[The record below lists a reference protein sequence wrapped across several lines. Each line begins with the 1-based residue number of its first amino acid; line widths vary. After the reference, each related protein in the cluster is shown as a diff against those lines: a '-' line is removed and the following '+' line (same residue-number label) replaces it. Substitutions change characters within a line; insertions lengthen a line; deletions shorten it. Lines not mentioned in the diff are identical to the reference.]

1 MQKIKLFCRRMH
13 LHLSIGTNWSHVMRL
28 SSLLFMGV
36 ILMTNVM
43 IASPGHGQNSE
54 KHISLKLKSASL
66 PTAIKTIEE
75 KGAVVIMY
83 ENTPRLEDIKID
95 IDVKNRS
102 ITQILDILVQ
112 DKNLRWS
119 FKDEMILLED
129 VLDTASIVGH
139 LKYPGVLDILP
150 PPIDIRGKIVND
162 KGEPAVGVSI
172 AVKGSKRITATDV
185 NGDFV
190 LYNIDDK
197 SILIITG
204 ANIETKEWSVNG
216 RNEINITV
224 TEKVSA
230 LDETVI
236 IAYGT
241 TTKRFNTG
249 NVSTVKSE
257 DIAKQPINN
266 PLSALQGR
274 VPGLSISQETGLPG
288 GSFKVQLRGINSIQN
303 GSDPLYIID
312 GIPVSAQTLGSINGN
327 LRNGNPFNFLNA
339 ADIESID
346 VLKDAD
352 ATAIYGSRGASG
364 VILITT
370 KKGRSGRTKLD
381 ADLSAG
387 QGRVAR
393 KMDLMNTQQYL
404 EMRREAFKN
413 DNIEP
418 TAMNAPDLKFWDTTR
433 YTNWQEELFNRP
445 AHYNNAQLTLSGGN
459 TNTVFSVS
467 GGVLKETTVLPGN
480 GNDLKTSV
488 HLNLANTSANKKFR
502 INIST
507 SYIYDKNTVQQQNLA
522 GIAFGLPPNAPAPFN
537 EDGSLNWAPITP
549 GGVGSWG
556 NPFASLL
563 SVYKGSTNNLLSN
576 IILSYN
582 ILSNLEIKASVGYN
596 SLRTNEFTAL
606 PLTMFD
612 PGLKFNSGSSN
623 FNTNSNS
630 SWIAEPQLNYKL
642 KWGKGLLTALAGGSF
657 QNISSERQGFTAT
670 SFTSD
675 ALLENIQAAGN
686 IRVITSINNQYRY
699 AAVFGRLNYS
709 WNDKYLLNATVRR
722 DGSGRF
728 GPSRQWANF
737 ASIGAGWI
745 FSEEYFFKNKIPV
758 LSFGKLRGSYGSTGS
773 DQVPDYAY
781 MDLYSPN
788 SYVYQAV
795 KGLRNI
801 KLLNPYLAWE
811 LTRKMEFGLE
821 LGFLK
826 NKISLSASYYR
837 NRSGNQLLSA
847 PLSFVTGFPNITAN
861 LPAIVQNN
869 GWEFLLNTTNINDK
883 NFRWSTSFNISANR
897 NKLLSFDNIKQTSY
911 NSFLVVGQPI
921 DIIQAYHRIEVD
933 KEKGIDTYSD
943 KDGKPIFNP
952 TVLTGMRVNISRVPK
967 FFGGLQNTF
976 SYKSFQLDVLFQFV
990 KQKGSS
996 YLRNYAAVPGIMGNQ
1011 PLDLINRWQKP
1022 GDIKSYQ
1029 QFTQNPI
1036 SDAYKNFSIFTQ
1048 SDYAYTDASFIRL
1061 KNVSLSWTLPNM
1073 INNKIHLQSA
1083 MLYIRCQNLLTF
1095 TRYNGTDPEAQSV
1108 GVPPLRMLTAGVRIG
1123 L

>member
-1 MQKIKLFCRRMH
+1 MSLRALCKGH
-13 LHLSIGTNWSHVMRL
+13 VLHGYHYQLLLRVMRL
-28 SSLLFMGV
+28 TGVFLFAVSLH
-36 ILMTNVM
+36 
-43 IASPGHGQNSE
+43 A
-54 KHISLKLKSASL
+54 SASGFSQVTL
-66 PTAIKTIEE
+66 KEKNVSLVKVFNEIHKQTGYDFVYASEVLAPVGKVSVHVKDVSVAEVLDDIFRDTKLGYVVEGKIISIKKLEVE
-75 KGAVVIMY
+75 
-83 ENTPRLEDIKID
+83 PRL
-95 IDVKNRS
+95 
-102 ITQILDILVQ
+102 QLDA
-112 DKNLRWS
+112 D
-119 FKDEMILLED
+119 
-129 VLDTASIVGH
+129 
-139 LKYPGVLDILP
+139 
-150 PPIDIRGKIVND
+150 PPIDIRGKIIND
-162 KGEPAVGVSI
+162 KGEPAAGVSI
-172 AVKGSKRITATDV
+172 AVKGSKKVTATDV

-274 VPGLSISQETGLPG
+274 VPGLMISQTTGLPG
-288 GSFKVQLRGINSIQN
+288 GSFKVQLRGQNSIAN

-327 LRNGNPFNFLNA
+327 LINGNPLNFLNV

-370 KKGRSGRTKLD
+370 KKGQSGRTKLD
-381 ADLSAG
+381 VDISSG
-387 QGRVAR
+387 QGKVTR

-418 TAMNAPDLKFWDTTR
+418 TAARAPDLKFWDTTS
-433 YTNWQEELFNRP
+433 YTDWQQELFNRP
-445 AHYNNAQLTLSGGN
+445 AHYNNAQLTLSGGSAS
-459 TNTVFSVS
+459 TIFSIS
-467 GGVLKETTVLPGN
+467 GGLHKETTVLPGN
-480 GNDLKTSV
+480 GNDLKGSV
-488 HLNLANTSANKKFR
+488 HLNLSNTSADKKFR
-502 INIST
+502 INVST
-507 SYIYDKNTVQQQNLA
+507 SYIYDKNTVQYLNLA
-522 GIAFGLPPNAPAPFN
+522 GVAFGLPPNAPAPFN

-549 GGVGSWG
+549 GGVGSWN
-556 NPFASLL
+556 NPFANLL
-563 SVYKGSTNNLLSN
+563 STYRGITNNLLSN

-582 ILSNLEIKASVGYN
+582 ILPNLEIKASAGYN
-596 SLRTNEFTAL
+596 SLRTNEFIGQ

-612 PGLKFNSGSSN
+612 PGLKLTSGFSN
-623 FNTNSNS
+623 FNTNSNN
-630 SWIAEPQLNYKL
+630 SWIVEPQLNYKL

-657 QNISSERQGFTAT
+657 QNISSDRQGFSAT

-675 ALLENIQAAGN
+675 ALLENMLAAGDL
-686 IRVITSINNQYRY
+686 RITTLVNNQYRY
-699 AAVFGRLNYS
+699 AAAFGRLNYS
-709 WNDKYLLNATVRR
+709 WNDKFLLNATMRR

-745 FSEEYFFKNKIPV
+745 FSEEHFFKNKIPA
-758 LSFGKLRGSYGSTGS
+758 LSFGKLKGSYGSTGS

-781 MDLYSPN
+781 MDLYYPN
-788 SYVYQAV
+788 SYIYQNI
-795 KGLRNI
+795 KGLLNTN
-801 KLLNPYLAWE
+801 LLNPYLAWE
-811 LTRKMEFGLE
+811 LTKKLEFGLE

-826 NKISLSASYYR
+826 NRINLAASYYR

-847 PLSFVTGFPNITAN
+847 PLSFVTGFSNIATN
-861 LPAIVQNN
+861 LPAVVQNK
-869 GWEFLLNTTNINDK
+869 GWEFLLNTTNISGK
-883 NFRWSTSFNISANR
+883 NFTWSTSFNISANR
-897 NKLLSFDNIKQTSY
+897 NKLLSFDNIEQTSF
-911 NSFLVVGQPI
+911 NSRLFIGQPI
-921 DIIQAYHRIEVD
+921 DIIQTYHRIEVD

-952 TVLTGMRVNISRVPK
+952 NILTGMRVNISRTPE
-967 FFGGLQNTF
+967 FFGGLQNNFT
-976 SYKSFQLDVLFQFV
+976 YKKFQLDIFFQFV
-990 KQKGSS
+990 KQKGTS
-996 YLRNYAAVPGIMGNQ
+996 YLRNYAVVPGSIGNQ
-1011 PLDLINRWQKP
+1011 PVDLLNRWQQP
-1022 GDIKSYQ
+1022 GDIKPYQ
-1029 QFTQNPI
+1029 QFTQNPT
-1036 SDAYKNFSIFTQ
+1036 SNAFKNYSIFTQ

-1061 KNVSLSWTLPNM
+1061 KNVSLSWTLPDM

-1095 TRYNGTDPEAQSV
+1095 TNYKGIDPESQTV
-1108 GVPPLRMLTAGVRIG
+1108 GVPPLRMITAGVRIG